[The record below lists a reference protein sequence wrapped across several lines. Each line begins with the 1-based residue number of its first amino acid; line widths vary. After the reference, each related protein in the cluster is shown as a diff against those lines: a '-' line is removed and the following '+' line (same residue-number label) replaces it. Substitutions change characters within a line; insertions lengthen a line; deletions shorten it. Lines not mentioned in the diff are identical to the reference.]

1 MDQILCIQQREE
13 TVMPSAF
20 TYQQVTVPTL
30 DAVLSN
36 LRSQH
41 VPVSKMAAL
50 YREVQYW
57 EKIRHAKMTEQGSK
71 P

>member
-1 MDQILCIQQREE
+1 M
-13 TVMPSAF
+13 MSSAF
-20 TYQQVTVPTL
+20 SYQAVTIPTL
-30 DAVLSN
+30 DAILSN

-57 EKIRHAKMTEQGSK
+57 EKIRHAKMTEQGAQ